1 MARHQHQ
8 QSNQNPELLVADAGA
23 DGKVEDAVSSYIPAE
38 ATSHR
43 EKGGLI
49 SEGKQMETGKT
60 CT

>member
-1 MARHQHQ
+1 MARRPQ
-8 QSNQNPELLVADAGA
+8 QSNQNPELLDAGA